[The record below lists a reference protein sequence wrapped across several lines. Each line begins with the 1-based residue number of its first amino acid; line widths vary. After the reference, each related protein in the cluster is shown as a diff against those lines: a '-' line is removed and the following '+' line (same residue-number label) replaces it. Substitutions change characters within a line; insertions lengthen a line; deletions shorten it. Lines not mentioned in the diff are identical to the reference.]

1 MKLRSGQKLVVA
13 SHNAGKVREIN
24 ELINPFGLNAI
35 SAGELGLPE
44 PIEDGDSFAANA
56 IIKAVA
62 AANASG
68 LPALADDSGLEVHGL
83 DGAPGIYSARWG
95 GDAGDF
101 NLAMSKVNDELLAKN
116 LSEDAD
122 RTANFTCALALAFP
136 QNDADTNALVTD
148 PLVYEGKV
156 FGRVVWPIR
165 GELGFGYDPMFIAD
179 GETITFGEMD
189 PARKHEMS
197 HRANAFKLFKEA
209 CLEQQTN

>member
-1 MKLRSGQKLVVA
+1 MKLQSGQKLVVA

-62 AANASG
+62 AADAAG

-83 DGAPGIYSARWG
+83 DRAPGIYSARWG
-95 GDAGDF
+95 GDTGDF

-116 LSEDAD
+116 LIDDAS

-136 QNDADTNALVTD
+136 QNELKSEPQVF
-148 PLVYEGKV
+148 EGKI
-156 FGRVVWPIR
+156 FGKVVWPIR
-165 GELGFGYDPMFIAD
+165 GELGFGYDPMFVAE

-189 PARKHEMS
+189 PARKHKMS

-209 CLEQQTN
+209 CLEQQSN